1 MNRIT
6 AKLSRIF
13 RWFSDRQG
21 YFGAKLFGLRV
32 PVFPLMHLP
41 DGFTVQ
47 KVGETGLSL
56 VENFCTEDEAQHL
69 INLART
75 RLRRSRITIGN
86 KQVQDDYRTS
96 QTAIVYDPFHERRG
110 GHSAAAPCRYVAWF
124 ARNANVE
131 TVFVTRY
138 GENEYYKA
146 HQDFYPGF
154 DGDRLYTVLIYLNDL
169 AEDQGGGTV
178 FEQLNIGV
186 RPKLGRAVI
195 WTNTNPD
202 GSHHEETTHEALPVT
217 NGGEKW
223 AIQLWFRAYEMIEI
237 PPGMIEVP
245 QEKTGQAAIGSKR
258 TCRPE
263 PGPLAKWKPGS
274 VYAKAFS

>member
-1 MNRIT
+1 MNRFT
-6 AKLSRIF
+6 AKLQRIF

-47 KVGETGLSL
+47 RVGDTGLSL

-69 INLART
+69 INVARE
-75 RLRRSRITIGN
+75 RLRRSRITIDN

-96 QTAIVYDPFHERRG
+96 QTAIVYDPFVKDDVVIPLLHRAG
-110 GHSAAAPCRYVAWF
+110 MLLGLPA
-124 ARNANVE
+124 ANVE

-138 GENEYYKA
+138 GDNEYYKA

-169 AEDQGGGTV
+169 DEDQGGGTV
-178 FEQLNIGV
+178 FEKLNIGV
-186 RPKLGRAVI
+186 RPRLGRAVV

-223 AIQLWFRAYEMIEI
+223 AIQLWFRAYEMIEV
-237 PPGMIEVP
+237 PPGMIEAP
-245 QEKTGQAAIGSKR
+245 QEKPGKPLSGSEAL
-258 TCRPE
+258 PAGAWAVGE
-263 PGPLAKWKPGS
+263 VEPGS

>member
-6 AKLSRIF
+6 AKIRRSW
-13 RWFSDRQG
+13 RWLSDRQG

-47 KVGETGLSL
+47 QIGETGLSL
-56 VENFCTEDEAQHL
+56 VENFCTADEAQHL
-69 INLART
+69 INIART
-75 RLRRSRITIGN
+75 RLRRSRITVGD
-86 KQVQDDYRTS
+86 KQVQDEYRTS
-96 QTAIVYDPFHERRG
+96 QTAIVYDPFTSDEVVIPLLHRAG
-110 GHSAAAPCRYVAWF
+110 MLLGLPGT
-124 ARNANVE
+124 NVE

-154 DGDRLYTVLIYLNDL
+154 DGDRLYTVLIYLNDMN
-169 AEDQGGGTV
+169 EDQGGGTV
-178 FEQLNIGV
+178 FEKLNIGV
-186 RPKLGRAVI
+186 RPKLGRAVV

-202 GSHHEETTHEALPVT
+202 GSHHEETVHEALPVK

-223 AIQLWFRAYEMIEI
+223 AIQLWFRAYEMIDI
-237 PPGMIEVP
+237 PPGMIETP
-245 QEKTGQAAIGSKR
+245 QQQPGKPLTGREELPAGAWAVGDIEQ
-258 TCRPE
+258 
-263 PGPLAKWKPGS
+263 GS